1 MATSTGTGWAQ
12 LRQQARSLETQVCLF
27 FILLLTFYPP
37 FVLDKLQVANHATKT
52 ESLFHT
58 YSQYASMIHL
68 PSKPSEEELR
78 IETQIND
85 ILEKAC
91 SVNPLESRGSKEIIQ

>member
-1 MATSTGTGWAQ
+1 MGSTPATGPF
-12 LRQQARSLETQVCLF
+12 ARDSGIITVCLF

-52 ESLFHT
+52 ESLF
-58 YSQYASMIHL
+58 QYASMIHL

>member
-1 MATSTGTGWAQ
+1 M
-12 LRQQARSLETQVCLF
+12 
-27 FILLLTFYPP
+27 
-37 FVLDKLQVANHATKT
+37 
-52 ESLFHT
+52 FHT
-58 YSQYASMIHL
+58 YSQYASMTHL

-91 SVNPLESRGSKEIIQ
+91 SVDPLESRGSKEITQ